1 MSSNNNPDLTA
12 KLAVYKSL
20 LIKWSKAINLVSPS
34 TLTDID
40 TRHFNDSLQLLP
52 FIPDDTKVLL
62 DIGSGAGFPGLVLAM
77 ARPKMAVH
85 LVESDQRKCS
95 FLSAVSR
102 ETDTPIIIHN
112 ARVEAVDKSIGPNV
126 ITARALA
133 DLATLLKLTEH
144 FWSDNTGLT
153 LVLPKGAKWSQ
164 EVKDAKTKYDFSLE
178 HQTSTTEKE
187 AAILVLSH
195 IKSLK

>member
-1 MSSNNNPDLTA
+1 MSPNTNPDLVA
-12 KLAVYKSL
+12 KLAAYKSL

-40 TRHFNDSLQLLP
+40 ARHFNDSLQLLQ
-52 FIPDDTKVLL
+52 FIPDDTKILL

-77 ARPKMAVH
+77 ARPNIAVH

-102 ETDTPIIIHN
+102 ETNTPIIVHN
-112 ARVEAVDKSIGPNV
+112 ARVEAMDKSIAPNV

-133 DLATLLKLTEH
+133 DLTTLLKLTEH
-144 FWSDNTGLT
+144 FWLDNQALT

-164 EVKDAKTKYDFSLE
+164 EVNDAKTKYDFGLE
-178 HQTSTTEKE
+178 YHTSKTEKE
-187 AAILVLSH
+187 AAILVLSN